1 MRGAGDARIA
11 RNPKRDPHLPL
22 GEEAQHD
29 EGVVQRVGAIGVRP
43 RLRPDP
49 IDGLGVEPPEVGR
62 ARRVEPA
69 PRRHGP
75 GAALLER
82 GVVEE
87 CVRLRV
93 QDLVRE
99 GGGLREVAGVHR
111 DLAPLDAREE
121 GHEAVHVH
129 RLVERIVDGLLH
141 EGMLRD
147 LPLPPSEVLSAR
159 DLVGE
164 HHRNEVLGL
173 HPLDRGRDLAPA
185 RTARDRERDVRVPAP
200 AHVEQGRVEQGLDQ
214 HVPGARAREVPRHL
228 VEREAVGLPERENDV
243 VLGGRRLELEVEAP
257 AEALAKGQPERPVD
271 PPPDRGVD
279 DELHPPRLV
288 EEALDDE
295 VGGRR
300 HDPKRGL
307 PGREVVHELT
317 RRLLRKAGFSRRPAG
332 GSLDPVRDPV
342 PAPDEAPDGLPQP
355 RHRLREGVGPG
366 RRLADPE
373 RDGRGLAPRVLD
385 PDPVRLDPEDAPGV
399 KTELEDVPGQGL
411 DREVLVEGADH
422 GAGRL
427 EDHRVVG
434 VLRDRP
440 RVREGGHPR
449 PPPGPEPAVH
459 PVPVDERPAAPP
471 PRGEAGGEHVD
482 HRLERLVIEGPVR
495 PGAPDEGEQ
504 LTGLPFA
511 SRDLG
516 HDLLREDVEGT
527 LGQGEGVEL
536 SPAHGVEEGRALHE
550 VVAAQG
556 EEASLRGRLDPMPGA
571 ADPLQEGRDVA
582 GRAELADEVD
592 VADVDAELERRGGDE
607 EGEGAALEA
616 LLGLEP
622 PLAREAPVVGGDLLL
637 AEALGEGAGGA
648 FGEPARVREDEGRA
662 VLAGEGSDAVVDL
675 VPHLGRHHR
684 LERRGRE
691 LDGEVAEAVEAL
703 VDDRAGG
710 FVPVPDEEARDEVHR
725 ALGGGKADAP
735 ERSRPVLRRKAVR
748 LAGRKAAG
756 CGPAPL
762 RRSEEVRL
770 RIARAPAAVAGRGG
784 VRVRAAVRRTR
795 RGAERLQPLQGE
807 GEVCPPFVARDGMD
821 LVDDD
826 RPRPRERVPPRLA
839 RQQDVERL
847 GGGDED
853 VGRLPGH
860 RLTGGGRGV
869 ARAHHR
875 PNCDRRLAQALRP
888 LRDPAKGRL
897 EVALDVV
904 GEGLEGRHVDDP
916 DRVVEASAPRL
927 LGKLV
932 DDREERGE
940 GLAGAGGGGD
950 EGVSAGPHLGPRL
963 RLAGGGGGELGLE
976 PGADGGVAERTKRHR
991 RTVHHGPLPVQSD
1004 VLGRRPMW
1012 ENGSHAGGAGRS
1024 SRRTS

>member
-1 MRGAGDARIA
+1 MSAEHEPLVLERREGGPHRAAADPDGRREGARGDRPEPAEASAHELSKRILARGGGRRSGGGIEVEEVIRPGRPHVEDALRRDPERGRFRPAAGESSRPPFADEGRERLGPHERRFERAARGFRVRPRSGKRLRNVPGAGDARSA
-11 RNPKRDPHLPL
+11 RNPERGLHLPL

-87 CVRLRV
+87 RVRLRV

-99 GGGLREVAGVHR
+99 GGGLREVARVHR

-141 EGMLRD
+141 EGMVRD
-147 LPLPPSEVLSAR
+147 LPLPPSEVLRAR
-159 DLVGE
+159 DLVRE
-164 HHRNEVLGL
+164 HHRDEVLGL

-185 RTARDRERDVRVPAP
+185 RAARDRERDVRVPAP
-200 AHVEQGRVEQGLDQ
+200 AHVEEGRVEQGLDQ

-228 VEREAVGLPERENDV
+228 VEREAVGLPEREDDV

-257 AEALAKGQPERPVD
+257 AEALAKGEAERPVD

-279 DELHPPRLV
+279 DELHAARLV
-288 EEALDDE
+288 EKALDDE
-295 VGGRR
+295 VRGRR
-300 HDPKRGL
+300 HDPERGL
-307 PGREVVHELT
+307 PRREVVHELT
-317 RRLLRKAGFSRRPAG
+317 RRLLRKAGFSRRPADG
-332 GSLDPVRDPV
+332 PLDPVREPV
-342 PAPDEAPDGLPQP
+342 PARDEAPDGLPQP
-355 RHRLREGVGPG
+355 RHRSGEGVGPG
-366 RRLADPE
+366 RCLADPE
-373 RDGRGLAPRVLD
+373 RDGGGLAPRVLD

-422 GAGRL
+422 RSGRL

-434 VLRDRP
+434 VLRYRP

-482 HRLERLVIEGPVR
+482 HRLERLRFEGPVG
-495 PGAPDEGEQ
+495 PGAPDQGEQ
-504 LTGLPFA
+504 LAGLPFA

-536 SPAHGVEEGRALHE
+536 APADRVEEGRALHE
-550 VVAAQG
+550 IVAAEG
-556 EEASLRGRLDPMPGA
+556 KEASLRGRLDAVTGA

-582 GRAELADEVD
+582 GRAELAHEVD
-592 VADVDAELERRGGDE
+592 VTDVDAELERRGGDE
-607 EGEGAALEA
+607 EGEGAALQA

-622 PLAREAPVVGGDLLL
+622 PLARKAPVVGGDLLL
-637 AEALGEGAGGA
+637 AEPFGEGAGGA
-648 FGEPARVREDEGRA
+648 LGEPARVREDEGRA
-662 VLAGEGSDAVVDL
+662 VLAGEGGDAVVDL
-675 VPHLGRHHR
+675 VPYLGRHHR
-684 LERRGRE
+684 LERRGGQ
-691 LDGEVAEAVEAL
+691 LDGEVAAAVEAL

-710 FVPVPDEEARDEVHR
+710 FAPVPDEEARDEVHR
-725 ALGGGKADAP
+725 ALGGGEADAP

-748 LAGRKAAG
+748 LAGRNAAG

-762 RRSEEVRL
+762 RRPEEVRL
-770 RIARAPAAVAGRGG
+770 RVARAPAAVAGRGG
-784 VRVRAAVRRTR
+784 VRVRGRRPSPAPR
-795 RGAERLQPLQGE
+795 RGA
-807 GEVCPPFVARDGMD
+807 PPA
-821 LVDDD
+821 
-826 RPRPRERVPPRLA
+826 A
-839 RQQDVERL
+839 
-847 GGGDED
+847 
-853 VGRLPGH
+853 PG
-860 RLTGGGRGV
+860 
-869 ARAHHR
+869 
-875 PNCDRRLAQALRP
+875 
-888 LRDPAKGRL
+888 
-897 EVALDVV
+897 
-904 GEGLEGRHVDDP
+904 
-916 DRVVEASAPRL
+916 
-927 LGKLV
+927 
-932 DDREERGE
+932 
-940 GLAGAGGGGD
+940 
-950 EGVSAGPHLGPRL
+950 
-963 RLAGGGGGELGLE
+963 
-976 PGADGGVAERTKRHR
+976 
-991 RTVHHGPLPVQSD
+991 
-1004 VLGRRPMW
+1004 
-1012 ENGSHAGGAGRS
+1012 
-1024 SRRTS
+1024 